1 MKTSRDRDRAINAN
15 TRSLSLSQKHKHTHS
30 RTLHTRRWTRAYVW
44 SIQSLYTFYLLVLF
58 IEWYMLLFFIL
69 VTKNDVT
76 VCMSCLFFSVCAS
89 VGIVHANTAHSE
101 HRAYTCKGNKRSQLV
116 FFGGIYEA
124 IFANTNTHTHNI
136 YYFSLMKIK
145 YTNEIMIRNDVRY
158 YTIAVNVDG

>member
-116 FFGGIYEA
+116 FFGGNLWSD
-124 IFANTNTHTHNI
+124 FCQHKHTHTQHLLLL
-136 YYFSLMKIK
+136 FSENKVYK
-145 YTNEIMIRNDVRY
+145 WNNDS
-158 YTIAVNVDG
+158 